1 MKMYSRLFNYADA
14 PVRVHLSIILVFVYF
29 YLKHADVSAIYYAF
43 SYLVLIL
50 VHELGHAY
58 YAHKCQYRILSVDIF
73 PIHGVC
79 KFEHDSNS
87 DPRIIVYAGGL
98 IAQFILFVIWAAL
111 LGALRLSDLGQLAL
125 YLKPITYSF
134 IWLNLFM
141 AVLNML
147 PIPGLDG
154 FEILTRAMTYSA
166 RKNKKVS
173 SVDVSDMSAS
183 EIVDRAIQK
192 AKRNST

>member
-1 MKMYSRLFNYADA
+1 MYSRLFNYADA
-14 PVRVHLSIILVFVYF
+14 PVRIHLSIILVFVYF

-58 YAHKCQYRILSVDIF
+58 YAYKCKYRILSVDIF

-79 KFEHDSNS
+79 RFEYDSNS
-87 DPRIIVYAGGL
+87 DPGIIVYAGGL

-111 LGALRLSDLGQLAL
+111 LGVLRLSDLDLLVL

-134 IWLNLFM
+134 IWLNLIM

-166 RKNKKVS
+166 RKNRKVN